1 MDKNFYEKMLN
12 LQQYQPPA
20 QPLPSRAGQNN
31 RITVDDVRARGISSA
46 IFGLLAFMVVLI
58 LSVVFEF
65 HWLLALGAG
74 LVTFGWFYFAEMA
87 DAKLYQSPQ
96 SPIYDYQREML
107 PQQPPQITRI
117 TAEVKTQNGMQIAEF
132 QCDSGALRIFAEA
145 VTRGKPFSEKT
156 AGTAGISQTQF
167 NAMRDQFIKL
177 GWAEWKNPAWPKA
190 GVKLLESGQIW
201 IEKAASPSPAGQNH

>member
-1 MDKNFYEKMLN
+1 MEKDFYEKMLN

-46 IFGLLAFMVVLI
+46 IFGFLAFTVVLI

-87 DAKLYQSPQ
+87 DAKQYQAPISPL
-96 SPIYDYQREML
+96 PLFDYQKEML
-107 PQQPPQITRI
+107 PQPIITRI
-117 TAEVKTQNGMQIAEF
+117 TAEVKTKNGMQIAEF
-132 QCDSGALRIFAEA
+132 QCDPTALKSFARKITLHRA
-145 VTRGKPFSEKT
+145 GFSEKT
-156 AGTAGISQTQF
+156 AQKCGITQETF
-167 NAMRDQFIKL
+167 NQMRDQFLKT
-177 GWAEWKNPAWPKA
+177 GWAEWKNAGNHRLGVNLLAGGVAWLEKA
-190 GVKLLESGQIW
+190 GE
-201 IEKAASPSPAGQNH
+201 

>member
-1 MDKNFYEKMLN
+1 MKNDFYQKMAE
-12 LQQYQPPA
+12 LQQYQQPA
-20 QPLPSRAGQNN
+20 QPLPARAGQNN
-31 RITVDDVRARGISSA
+31 RITVDDVRARGISAA
-46 IFGLLAFMVVLI
+46 IFGLLAFFGTLT
-58 LSVVFEF
+58 LSITFNF

-132 QCDSGALRIFAEA
+132 QCDPTALKSFARKITLHRA
-145 VTRGKPFSEKT
+145 GFSEKT
-156 AGTAGISQTQF
+156 AQKCGITQETF
-167 NAMRDQFIKL
+167 NQMRDQFLKT
-177 GWAEWKNPAWPKA
+177 GWAEWKNAGNHRLGVNLLAGGVAWLEKA
-190 GVKLLESGQIW
+190 GE
-201 IEKAASPSPAGQNH
+201 